1 MSGDKCVW
9 AQTCLITN
17 VCGHKHVW
25 AQTCVGTNVSGHKRV
40 GTIVWAQVCMGTN
53 VRSPKMYINKH
64 CVSCLVVTCML
75 ILLYN
80 LEYLYVYVC
89 KARYIY
95 FHPFFSFSLSSYIL
109 FFFHSS
115 LFVSFNFTIGKTLFL
130 FNSSKSYPGSASE
143 LKLYHFFL
151 TFFFDRFINL

>member
-1 MSGDKCVW
+1 MCVGTNMCGHKRVW
-9 AQTCLITN
+9 VQTCLI
-17 VCGHKHVW
+17 
-25 AQTCVGTNVSGHKRV
+25 TNVSGHKRV

-95 FHPFFSFSLSSYIL
+95 LHPFFSFSLSSYIP
-109 FFFHSS
+109 FFSFIHLYLCHSILQLVKHYFFS
-115 LFVSFNFTIGKTLFL
+115 IHQKVIRVVHQSCNFII
-130 FNSSKSYPGSASE
+130 
-143 LKLYHFFL
+143 FF
-151 TFFFDRFINL
+151 